1 MRLVVQRVSRGAVR
15 RADGGAVLGEIDR
28 GLMALVG
35 FGEGDGG
42 DEVEWMADKLC
53 GLRIFDDEEGKMN
66 LDLGDV
72 DGGLLLV
79 PQFTLYGD
87 VSRGRRPSFVAAADP
102 GPARELFDRF
112 VERCRRLHGRV
123 ETGEFGAMMDVEIVN
138 DGPVT
143 ILVDR

>member
-15 RADGGAVLGEIDR
+15 RADDGTVLGEIDR
-28 GLMALVG
+28 GLMTLVG
-35 FGEGDGG
+35 FGEGDG
-42 DEVEWMADKLC
+42 DEQVAWMAEKLC
-53 GLRIFDDEEGKMN
+53 GLRIFDDGDGKMN

-72 DGGLLLV
+72 AGGLLLV

-87 VSRGRRPSFVAAADP
+87 VSRGRRPSFVDAADP
-102 GPARELFDRF
+102 GPARELFDAF
-112 VERCRRLHGRV
+112 VERCRELHSPV

-143 ILVDR
+143 ILLER

>member
-15 RADGGAVLGEIDR
+15 RSEDGEVLGEIGR
-28 GLMALVG
+28 GLVALAG
-35 FGEGDGG
+35 FGQGDGD

-53 GLRIFDDEEGKMN
+53 GLRIFADDEGKMN
-66 LDLGDV
+66 LGPADV

-87 VSRGRRPSFVAAADP
+87 ASRGRRPSFVDAADP
-102 GPARELFDRF
+102 GPARELFGRF
-112 VERCRRLHGRV
+112 VERCRELHAPV

-143 ILVDR
+143 ILLER